1 MLPMTRPRPLRRMRV
16 GRARRSS
23 AERPLDLALP
33 AALDEAPPPRLLHPP
48 APAPQPAVSREPA
61 PDGRWLRVI
70 LVLAPAAAIAVGAT
84 GIALS
89 LVSNP
94 IEIFSALVLPLA
106 ILGLLVLGERPGAR
120 VAAALALDVEA
131 LLTGLVSPA
140 GMAFALVLPLIAV
153 RLVQPRTRGR
163 ILFVI
168 FCISATTAIVGVAAA
183 LTIGPARSL
192 MPVASVVLTILSF
205 AAVSAFALGLDWRA
219 TGHLTAS
226 LAATEAEL
234 AERVAAERRLRET
247 SEILSA
253 ILTSSPV
260 ATQAFDR
267 RRNVIVWNPAS
278 ERTFGWTADEVV
290 GRPLPPEMIPAEDRE
305 ASRERIERT
314 LAGSTT
320 NGDRVRRL
328 TKDGDE
334 RWVDIYAAPLL
345 DHDGTPIGIAGQM
358 VDVTHRVRMEA
369 QLTQA
374 QKMGAVGLLAS
385 GIAHDFNN
393 TLTAAAGYAELIRSN
408 SDGVIREDATTL
420 MEVVDRGRQL
430 TRQLLDFARRGD
442 GEPGHVDIRDVVIG
456 IEPLIRRLIG
466 GSVTVEL
473 SLAGEPLYASVQT
486 GQLEQSLVNL
496 AINARD
502 AMPGGGRLLITVDI
516 AGPDD
521 QAQSD
526 EGTLTVV
533 AVGRDRRR
541 RPDDLE
547 IIVVDTGAGIL
558 PSMIAN
564 VFEPFF
570 TTKPVGVGTGLG
582 LAMVR
587 GFVET
592 TGGSLTVTSGPGK
605 GTSFAIRMPRSARFS
620 GAG

>member
-1 MLPMTRPRPLRRMRV
+1 
-16 GRARRSS
+16 
-23 AERPLDLALP
+23 
-33 AALDEAPPPRLLHPP
+33 
-48 APAPQPAVSREPA
+48 
-61 PDGRWLRVI
+61 
-70 LVLAPAAAIAVGAT
+70 
-84 GIALS
+84 
-89 LVSNP
+89 
-94 IEIFSALVLPLA
+94 
-106 ILGLLVLGERPGAR
+106 
-120 VAAALALDVEA
+120 
-131 LLTGLVSPA
+131 
-140 GMAFALVLPLIAV
+140 
-153 RLVQPRTRGR
+153 
-163 ILFVI
+163 
-168 FCISATTAIVGVAAA
+168 
-183 LTIGPARSL
+183 
-192 MPVASVVLTILSF
+192 
-205 AAVSAFALGLDWRA
+205 
-219 TGHLTAS
+219 
-226 LAATEAEL
+226 
-234 AERVAAERRLRET
+234 
-247 SEILSA
+247 
-253 ILTSSPV
+253 V

-290 GRPLPPEMIPAEDRE
+290 GRPLPAKMIPAADRE

-320 NGDRVRRL
+320 SGDRVRRL
-328 TKDGDE
+328 TKDGGE

-358 VDVTHRVRMEA
+358 VDVTDRVRMEA

-473 SLAGEPLYASVQT
+473 SLASEPLYASVHT

-516 AGPDD
+516 AGPDHR
-521 QAQSD
+521 AQPD
-526 EGTLTVV
+526 EGNVTVV

-547 IIVVDTGAGIL
+547 IIVVDTGAGIP

-570 TTKPVGVGTGLG
+570 TTKPFGVGTGLG

-620 GAG
+620 GVG